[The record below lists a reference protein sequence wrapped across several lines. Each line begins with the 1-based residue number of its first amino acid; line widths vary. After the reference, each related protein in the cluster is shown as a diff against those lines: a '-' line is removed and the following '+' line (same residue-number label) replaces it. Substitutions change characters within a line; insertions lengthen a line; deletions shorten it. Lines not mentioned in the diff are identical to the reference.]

1 MICIKKS
8 LTKYKKTKNY
18 DILKMAETTPKKH
31 IIPILEPD
39 FSLVSLNRWKKNS
52 TLLVLSVE
60 STQLGE
66 LNEKLYFY

>member
-1 MICIKKS
+1 
-8 LTKYKKTKNY
+8 
-18 DILKMAETTPKKH
+18 MAETTPKKY

-39 FSLVSLNRWKKNS
+39 FSLVSPNRWKKNS